1 MHIQKLFPVGMLV
14 HDVESEL
21 ADRIEN
27 LVVNRIKD
35 IPRPDEHAPHATD
48 FFEPK
53 RIVDLPNDLP
63 ELFKTI
69 CTCVDHYQTHNNM
82 VNTKRR
88 ESGFQ
93 MPYDLGPGFSVPA
106 FYELEYWTQ
115 DYIEGD
121 VHKEHDH
128 GIGRISG
135 IYWVRANE
143 NAGGLQFRNPNP
155 FVQYQSRP
163 DKNAE
168 YSLQECVYKPVKG
181 RMLIYPS
188 YLKHEVLKSGKDT
201 IRTTIAFNT

>member
-1 MHIQKLFPVGMLV
+1 MHIEKLFPIGMLV

-21 ADRIEN
+21 ADRVEDI
-27 LVVNRIKD
+27 VVKKVND
-35 IPRPDEHAPHATD
+35 IPRPAADSPHATD
-48 FFEPK
+48 YFKEK
-53 RIVDLPNDLP
+53 RVVDLPNDLP
-63 ELFKTI
+63 ELFKII
-69 CTCVDHYQTHNNM
+69 CNCVDHYQTHNNM
-82 VNTKRR
+82 RITKRR

-93 MPYDLGPGFSVPA
+93 LPYDMGPGFSTPA

-115 DYIEGD
+115 DYKEGD
-121 VHKEHDH
+121 VHNEHDH

-155 FVQYQSRP
+155 FVQYQSHH
-163 DKNAE
+163 DVNAE
-168 YSLQECVYKPVKG
+168 FSWSEYVYAPVKG
-181 RMLIYPS
+181 RILIYPS